1 MTKAGGKVSWLRIS
15 GEGAVIVGS
24 ILLAFAIDAAWERSQ
39 ERGQEIRVLE
49 TLLTEFETNRGNQPS
64 YMGRHR

>member
-1 MTKAGGKVSWLRIS
+1 MTKDGGKVSWLRIS

-49 TLLTEFETNRGNQPS
+49 ALLTEFETNRTNQPS